1 MAVATPI
8 INPPELDPWQDT
20 RLLSSDVLPNGSNLY
35 ANDLHTDDMHIS
47 LNGGHPSTNGHMKAE
62 QQQTNSYGDGNIA
75 SNTVYMD
82 PKYAAHESES
92 GEDESE
98 SGEED
103 DDDEEEEDSEED
115 EGEDDYED
123 EEEDEPTLKYERM
136 GGAINDLLKKD
147 SASALAVSNKLLA
160 LGTHNGIVHIV
171 DLTGKR
177 IKSYKPHQASVS
189 DIEFD
194 NTADFVATASIDG
207 QVVIQSLSTQ
217 ESYMFDMK
225 RPIRTVAL
233 EPHFAKK
240 STRSFVCGGMTGT
253 LVLRE
258 KGWLGHKETVLHS
271 GEGPVWHVRWRE
283 RLIAWANDSGVK
295 IYDTQS
301 QMRIAF
307 IERPADSPRAD
318 LFKCTLHWQDD
329 STLLIGWADHVTI
342 AHVRERPQSLIASG
356 SSKQPPLI
364 VEITAPFPVDCMISG
379 IVSNSLSV
387 PRAQGESS
395 VQDTPLSSFLIL
407 AYQAPDTFGDEMT
420 EDRARQ
426 ARKTADRPELRII
439 SHTGE
444 ELSGDALGVT
454 NYQAW
459 SCNDYV
465 LAEVDGSNSGG
476 KPGRCYVVL
485 SPKDIVIVRP
495 RDRKDHILWLV
506 DHQRYDEA
514 LEEVEKLDED
524 ERSADGDQSGI
535 NPIAIGERYIR
546 HLVAEGNFV
555 KAASLCP
562 IVCGTDVGRWEDW
575 VFVFAQNQQLQAII
589 PHIPTEAPQLGHLVY
604 EMILGHFLAHDKQS
618 LMRTIK
624 EWPKSIY
631 DISVVIFAV
640 QAELERSPSSS
651 SSRSSPAPDAIIL
664 MECLAELYTAN
675 RQYGKALPVFLRLR
689 RQNVFE
695 LIREHNLF
703 TDVKDQVLLLVEF
716 DQELLEKRK
725 QEGTEA
731 EASSSEAIALLVDH
745 VHSIPIVRVV
755 QQLRDRPFY
764 LFLYLDALF
773 KKDSQLASEFA
784 DLQVT
789 LLAEFAT
796 HRLIDYLRAS
806 TSYNLEAVRY
816 LLKLVTLLSNI
827 LQAYNEC
834 KNKDL
839 VIEMV
844 FLLGRMGSNKKA
856 LTLIIERLGDVHMAI
871 EFAKEQ
877 SDDDLWEDL
886 LKYSETR
893 PAFIRGLLENVGAE
907 IDPIRLIRRIK
918 NGLEIPGLKEALIK
932 ILHDFHLQIS
942 LLEGCQTILNGDSSD
957 LAKTRSRGQNSGFFM
972 KSKTICPLCTQSLQ
986 RSPQDLLLLFLCH
999 HVVHASCVDGMVDIY
1014 NHGEP
1019 NEGISALAS
1028 GVSAKIAF
1036 ASVVRARIHH
1046 GCPVCHRRSEGNL
1059 M

>member
-1 MAVATPI
+1 MQRMSLKAA
-8 INPPELDPWQDT
+8 W
-20 RLLSSDVLPNGSNLY
+20 RNL
-35 ANDLHTDDMHIS
+35 
-47 LNGGHPSTNGHMKAE
+47 KAE
-62 QQQTNSYGDGNIA
+62 RKMT
-75 SNTVYMD
+75 
-82 PKYAAHESES
+82 
-92 GEDESE
+92 
-98 SGEED
+98 
-103 DDDEEEEDSEED
+103 
-115 EGEDDYED
+115 YED

-136 GGAINDLLKKD
+136 SGAINDLLKKD
-147 SASALAVSNKLLA
+147 SASALAVSNNLLA

-189 DIEFD
+189 DTEFD
-194 NTADFVATASIDG
+194 STSDFVATASIDG
-207 QVVIQSLSTQ
+207 QVVIQSLSTH

-233 EPHFAKK
+233 EPNFAKK
-240 STRSFVCGGMTGT
+240 STRSFVCGGMAGT

-283 RLIAWANDSGVK
+283 RLIAWANDLGVK

-301 QMRIAF
+301 QMRITF

-329 STLLIGWADHVTI
+329 TTLLIGWADYIKI
-342 AHVRERPQSLIASG
+342 ACIRERPHAATASG
-356 SSKQPPLI
+356 SSNQPPFI
-364 VEITAPFPVDCMISG
+364 VEITAAFQLDCMVSG
-379 IVSNSLSV
+379 IVSNSPSM
-387 PRAQGESS
+387 PRSKDGSS
-395 VQDTPLSSFLIL
+395 VQEKTPPSFLIL
-407 AYQAPDTFGDEMT
+407 AYQAPDTYGDEMT
-420 EDRARQ
+420 EDRTRQ
-426 ARKTADRPELRII
+426 ARKTAERPELRII

-444 ELSGDALGVT
+444 ELSADALGVT

-465 LAEVDGSNSGG
+465 MAEVDDSNSPG
-476 KPGRCYVVL
+476 KSGKCYVVV

-506 DHQRYDEA
+506 DHQRYEEA

-524 ERSADGDQSGI
+524 ECSTDGDQTEIS
-535 NPIAIGERYIR
+535 PIAIGERYIR
-546 HLVAEGNFV
+546 HLVAEGNYA
-555 KAASLCP
+555 KAASICP
-562 IVCGTDVGRWEDW
+562 TVCSTDVERWENW
-575 VFVFAQNQQLQAII
+575 IFVFAQSQQLQAII
-589 PHIPTEAPQLGHLVY
+589 PHVPTEAPQLGHLVY
-604 EMILGHFLAHDKQS
+604 EMILAHFLVHDRQS

-631 DISVVIFAV
+631 DVSAVIVAV
-640 QAELERSPSSS
+640 QAELDRSPSSS
-651 SSRSSPAPDAIIL
+651 SSRNLPAPDAVIL

-675 RQYGKALPVFLRLR
+675 RQYGKALPFFLRLR

-703 TDVKDQVLLLVEF
+703 TDVKDQVLLLIEF

-745 VHSIPIVRVV
+745 IHSIPIVRVV

-773 KKDSQLASEFA
+773 KKDSQLGFEFA

-789 LLAEFAT
+789 LFAEFAT

-806 TSYNLEAVRY
+806 TSYNLEA
-816 LLKLVTLLSNI
+816 
-827 LQAYNEC
+827 AYNEC
-834 KNKDL
+834 KNRDL
-839 VIEMV
+839 VTEMV
-844 FLLGRMGSNKKA
+844 FLLGRMGNNKKA

-893 PAFIRGLLENVGAE
+893 PTFIRGLLENVGAE

-942 LLEGCQTILNGDSSD
+942 LMEGCQTILNGDSSD
-957 LAKTRSRGQNSGFFM
+957 LAKTRSTGQNSGFFM
-972 KSKTICPLCTQSLQ
+972 KSRTICVLCTQPLQ

-999 HVVHASCVDGMVDIY
+999 HVVHASCIDGVTDIY
-1014 NHGEP
+1014 SHDEP
-1019 NEGISALAS
+1019 SEGMSMLAS

-1036 ASVVRARIHH
+1036 ASVVRAKLHQ
-1046 GCPVCHRRSEGNL
+1046 GCPVCYRRSEGNL

>member
-1 MAVATPI
+1 MADAPPI
-8 INPPELDPWQDT
+8 NGPELDPWQDT
-20 RLLSSDVLPNGSNLY
+20 RPFSSDVLPNGCNPSADDY
-35 ANDLHTDDMHIS
+35 HTNDMPLS
-47 LNGGHPSTNGHMKAE
+47 LNGTHHSTNGNTKAE
-62 QQQTNSYGDGNIA
+62 PRQMNSSSDDKNA
-75 SNTVYMD
+75 SDTGYVESENAT
-82 PKYAAHESES
+82 HTSES
-92 GEDESE
+92 GLDESE

-103 DDDEEEEDSEED
+103 DDDEEEEDEVEVEGEED
-115 EGEDDYED
+115 DEEWEDDYED

-136 GGAINDLLKKD
+136 SGAINDLLKKD
-147 SASALAVSNKLLA
+147 SASALAVSNNLLA

-189 DIEFD
+189 DTEFD
-194 NTADFVATASIDG
+194 STADFVATASIDG
-207 QVVIQSLSTQ
+207 QVVIQSLSTN

-233 EPHFAKK
+233 EPNFAKK
-240 STRSFVCGGMTGT
+240 STRSFVCGGMAGT

-283 RLIAWANDSGVK
+283 HLIAWANDLGVK

-301 QMRIAF
+301 QMRITF

-329 STLLIGWADHVTI
+329 MTLLIGWADCIKI
-342 AHVRERPQSLIASG
+342 AHIRERPHTATASG
-356 SSKQPPLI
+356 SSSQPPFI
-364 VEITAPFPVDCMISG
+364 VEITAAFQLDCMISG
-379 IVSNSLSV
+379 IVSNSPSM
-387 PRAQGESS
+387 PRSKDGSS
-395 VQDTPLSSFLIL
+395 VQEKTPPSFLIL
-407 AYQAPDTFGDEMT
+407 AYQAPDTYGDEMT
-420 EDRARQ
+420 EDRTRQ
-426 ARKTADRPELRII
+426 ARKTAERPELRII

-444 ELSGDALGVT
+444 ELSADALGVT

-459 SCNDYV
+459 NCNDYV
-465 LAEVDGSNSGG
+465 MAEVDGSNSPG
-476 KPGRCYVVL
+476 KSGRCYVVV

-514 LEEVEKLDED
+514 LEEVEKLDD
-524 ERSADGDQSGI
+524 EECSADGDQSEI
-535 NPIAIGERYIR
+535 SPIAIGERYIR
-546 HLVAEGNFV
+546 HLVAEGNYA

-562 IVCGTDVGRWEDW
+562 TVCSTDVERWENW
-575 VFVFAQNQQLQAII
+575 IFVFAQSQQLQAII
-589 PHIPTEAPQLGHLVY
+589 PHVPTEAPQLGHLVY
-604 EMILGHFLAHDKQS
+604 EMILAHFLVHDRQS

-631 DISVVIFAV
+631 DVSAVIVAV
-640 QAELERSPSSS
+640 QAELDRSPSSS
-651 SSRSSPAPDAIIL
+651 SSRNLPAPDAVIL

-675 RQYGKALPVFLRLR
+675 RQYGKALPFFLRLR

-703 TDVKDQVLLLVEF
+703 TDVKDQVLLLIEF

-745 VHSIPIVRVV
+745 IHSIPIVRVV

-773 KKDSQLASEFA
+773 KKDSQLGSEFA

-789 LLAEFAT
+789 LFAEFAT

-806 TSYNLEAVRY
+806 TSYNLEA
-816 LLKLVTLLSNI
+816 
-827 LQAYNEC
+827 AYNEC
-834 KNKDL
+834 KNRDL
-839 VIEMV
+839 VTEMV
-844 FLLGRMGSNKKA
+844 FLLGRMGNNKKA

-893 PAFIRGLLENVGAE
+893 PTFIRGLLENVGAE

-942 LLEGCQTILNGDSSD
+942 LMEGCQTILNGDSSD
-957 LAKTRSRGQNSGFFM
+957 LAKTRSKGQNSGFFM
-972 KSKTICPLCTQSLQ
+972 KSRTICVLCTQPLQ

-999 HVVHASCVDGMVDIY
+999 HVVHASCVDGMTDIY
-1014 NHGEP
+1014 NHEEP
-1019 NEGISALAS
+1019 SEGMSILTS

-1036 ASVVRARIHH
+1036 ASVVRAKIHQ
-1046 GCPVCHRRSEGNL
+1046 GCPVCYRRSEGNL

>member
-1 MAVATPI
+1 MADPTPI
-8 INPPELDPWQDT
+8 DGPVLDPWQDPHPF
-20 RLLSSDVLPNGSNLY
+20 SSDVLPNGSN
-35 ANDLHTDDMHIS
+35 
-47 LNGGHPSTNGHMKAE
+47 PSESVDSENAT
-62 QQQTNSYGDGNIA
+62 Q
-75 SNTVYMD
+75 
-82 PKYAAHESES
+82 ESES

-98 SGEED
+98 SREKDDDEEGEED
-103 DDDEEEEDSEED
+103 DVEGEGEED
-115 EGEDDYED
+115 EGEDEDDYED

-136 GGAINDLLKKD
+136 GGAVNDLLKKD

-189 DIEFD
+189 DAEFD
-194 NTADFVATASIDG
+194 STADFVATASIDG
-207 QVVIQSLSTQ
+207 QVVIQSLSTH
-217 ESYMFDMK
+217 ESYMSDMK

-233 EPHFAKK
+233 EPNFAKK
-240 STRSFVCGGMTGT
+240 STRSFVCGGMAGT

-283 RLIAWANDSGVK
+283 RLIAWANDSSGSTTLSPRCC
-295 IYDTQS
+295 IT
-301 QMRIAF
+301 F

-318 LFKCTLHWQDD
+318 LFKCTLYWQDD
-329 STLLIGWADHVTI
+329 TTLLIAWADHIKI
-342 AHVRERPQSLIASG
+342 AHIRERPSTATASG
-356 SSKQPPLI
+356 R
-364 VEITAPFPVDCMISG
+364 
-379 IVSNSLSV
+379 IVSNSLSM
-387 PRAQGESS
+387 PRSLDTSS
-395 VQDTPLSSFLIL
+395 VQDETLPSFLIL
-407 AYQAPDTFGDEMT
+407 AYQTPDTYGDEMT
-420 EDRARQ
+420 EDRTRQ
-426 ARKTADRPELRII
+426 ARKTAERPELRII
-439 SHTGE
+439 THTGE
-444 ELSGDALGVT
+444 ELSADALGVT

-465 LAEVDGSNSGG
+465 MAEVDGPNLPGTS
-476 KPGRCYVVL
+476 GRCHIVI

-495 RDRKDHILWLV
+495 RDRKDHVLWLV
-506 DHQRYDEA
+506 EHQRYDEA

-524 ERSADGDQSGI
+524 ECSAEGDQSEI
-535 NPIAIGERYIR
+535 SPIAIGERYIR
-546 HLVAEGNFV
+546 HLVAEGNFA

-562 IVCGTDVGRWEDW
+562 RVCSADIERWENW
-575 VFVFAQNQQLQAII
+575 IFVFAQSQQLQTII
-589 PHIPTEAPQLGHLVY
+589 PHVPTEAPQLDHLVY
-604 EMILGHFLAHDKQS
+604 EMILAHFLVHDRQS

-631 DISVVIFAV
+631 DISTVIVAV

-651 SSRSSPAPDAIIL
+651 TSKSLPAPDAVIL

-675 RQYGKALPVFLRLR
+675 RQYGKALPFFLRLR

-703 TDVKDQVLLLVEF
+703 TDVKDQVLLLIEF
-716 DQELLEKRK
+716 DQELLERRK
-725 QEGTEA
+725 QEGAEGEA
-731 EASSSEAIALLVDH
+731 TSSEAIALLVDH
-745 VHSIPIVRVV
+745 IHSIPIARVV

-773 KKDSQLASEFA
+773 KKDSQLGSEFA

-789 LLAEFAT
+789 LFAEFAT

-806 TSYNLEAVRY
+806 TSYNLEA
-816 LLKLVTLLSNI
+816 
-827 LQAYNEC
+827 AYNEC
-834 KNKDL
+834 KNRDL
-839 VIEMV
+839 VNEMV
-844 FLLGRMGSNKKA
+844 FLLGRMGNNKKA

-893 PAFIRGLLENVGAE
+893 PTFIRGLLENVGAE

-942 LLEGCQTILNGDSSD
+942 LMEGCQTILNGDSSD
-957 LAKTRSRGQNSGFFM
+957 LAKTRSKGQNSGFFM
-972 KSKTICPLCTQSLQ
+972 KSRTMCVLCTQPLQ

-999 HVVHASCVDGMVDIY
+999 HVVHASCVDSMSDIY
-1014 NHGEP
+1014 NEEP
-1019 NEGISALAS
+1019 SESINVLVS

-1036 ASVVRARIHH
+1036 ASVVRAKIPQ
-1046 GCPVCHRRSEGNL
+1046 GCPVCYRRSEGNL

>member
-1 MAVATPI
+1 MAGAATM
-8 INPPELDPWQDT
+8 NGPELDPWQDT
-20 RLLSSDVLPNGSNLY
+20 SDVLPNGRNPS
-35 ANDLHTDDMHIS
+35 ADDCHTDVMPSS
-47 LNGGHPSTNGHMKAE
+47 LNGVHHSTNGNTKAE
-62 QQQTNSYGDGNIA
+62 LRRTNSYSDDKNA
-75 SNTVYMD
+75 SDAGYVDSEN
-82 PKYAAHESES
+82 AAH
-92 GEDESE
+92 G
-98 SGEED
+98 GEED
-103 DDDEEEEDSEED
+103 DEEGEEEDD
-115 EGEDDYED
+115 GEGEGEQEEGDDDHED
-123 EEEDEPTLKYERM
+123 EEENEPTLKYERM

-147 SASALAVSNKLLA
+147 SASALAVSNNLLA
-160 LGTHNGIVHIV
+160 LGTHNGIVHII

-189 DIEFD
+189 DAEFD
-194 NTADFVATASIDG
+194 GTADFVGTASIDG
-207 QVVIQSLSTQ
+207 QVVIQSLSTH

-225 RPIRTVAL
+225 RPIRTVGL
-233 EPHFAKK
+233 ESNFAKK
-240 STRSFVCGGMTGT
+240 STRSFVCGGMAGT

-258 KGWLGHKETVLHS
+258 KGWLGHTETVLHS

-283 RLIAWANDSGVK
+283 RLIAWANDLGVK

-301 QMRIAF
+301 QMRITF
-307 IERPADSPRAD
+307 IERPNDSPHDTA
-318 LFKCTLHWQDD
+318 
-329 STLLIGWADHVTI
+329 LLIGWADYIKI
-342 AHVRERPQSLIASG
+342 AQIRERPYTATASG
-356 SSKQPPLI
+356 SSNQPPFI
-364 VEITAPFPVDCMISG
+364 VEITAAFQLDCMISG
-379 IVSNSLSV
+379 ILSNSLSM
-387 PRAQGESS
+387 PRSQDGSS
-395 VQDTPLSSFLIL
+395 VQDTTPSSFLIL
-407 AYQAPDTFGDEMT
+407 AYQAPDTYGDEMT
-420 EDRARQ
+420 EDR
-426 ARKTADRPELRII
+426 
-439 SHTGE
+439 E
-444 ELSGDALGVT
+444 ELSSDALGVT

-465 LAEVDGSNSGG
+465 MAEVDGSNPS
-476 KPGRCYVVL
+476 GRCHVVS

-514 LEEVEKLDED
+514 LEEAEKLAED
-524 ERSADGDQSGI
+524 ERSADGDQSEI
-535 NPIAIGERYIR
+535 SPIAIGERYIR

-555 KAASLCP
+555 KAASLCLA
-562 IVCGTDVGRWEDW
+562 VCNTDVERWEIW
-575 VFVFAQNQQLQAII
+575 IFVFAQSKQLQAII
-589 PHIPTEAPQLGHLVY
+589 PHVPTEAPQLGHP
-604 EMILGHFLAHDKQS
+604 S

-631 DISVVIFAV
+631 DISAVIVAV
-640 QAELERSPSSS
+640 QAELDRTPCLCNPWSCLILANLGSS
-651 SSRSSPAPDAIIL
+651 
-664 MECLAELYTAN
+664 YTAN
-675 RQYGKALPVFLRLR
+675 RQYGKALPFFLRLR
-689 RQNVFE
+689 RHNVFE

-703 TDVKDQVLLLVEF
+703 TDVKDQVLLLIEF

-745 VHSIPIVRVV
+745 IHSIPIVRVV

-773 KKDSQLASEFA
+773 KKDSQLGSEFA

-789 LLAEFAT
+789 LFAEFAT
-796 HRLIDYLRAS
+796 RRLIDYLRAS
-806 TSYNLEAVRY
+806 TSD
-816 LLKLVTLLSNI
+816 LVT
-827 LQAYNEC
+827 
-834 KNKDL
+834 
-839 VIEMV
+839 EMV
-844 FLLGRMGSNKKA
+844 FLLGRMSNNKKA

-893 PAFIRGLLENVGAE
+893 PTFIRGLLENVGAE

-932 ILHDFHLQIS
+932 ILHDFHLQFS

-957 LAKTRSRGQNSGFFM
+957 LAKTRSKGQNSGFFM
-972 KSKTICPLCTQSLQ
+972 KSRTICVLCTEPLQ
-986 RSPQDLLLLFLCH
+986 QSPQDLLLLFLCH
-999 HVVHASCVDGMVDIY
+999 HVVHASCVDGMTDIY
-1014 NHGEP
+1014 NHEEP
-1019 NEGISALAS
+1019 STGLTVLAS

-1036 ASVVRARIHH
+1036 ASVVRARIHQ

>member
-1 MAVATPI
+1 MAGAPI
-8 INPPELDPWQDT
+8 DGPELDPWQDT
-20 RLLSSDVLPNGSNLY
+20 RPSSSDVLPNGSN
-35 ANDLHTDDMHIS
+35 
-47 LNGGHPSTNGHMKAE
+47 PSESA
-62 QQQTNSYGDGNIA
+62 
-75 SNTVYMD
+75 D
-82 PKYAAHESES
+82 PENAAHESGS

-98 SGEED
+98 SREED
-103 DDDEEEEDSEED
+103 DDDGDDDDEEVEDDDEEVEGEED
-115 EGEDDYED
+115 EGEGDEEEGEDEYED

-147 SASALAVSNKLLA
+147 SASALAVSNNLLA

-189 DIEFD
+189 DAEFD
-194 NTADFVATASIDG
+194 STADFVATASIDG
-207 QVVIQSLSTQ
+207 QVVIQSLLTP

-233 EPHFAKK
+233 EPNFAKK
-240 STRSFVCGGMTGT
+240 STRSFVCGGMAGT

-258 KGWLGHKETVLHS
+258 KGWLGHKETILHS

-283 RLIAWANDSGVK
+283 RLIAWANDSQGVR

-301 QMRIAF
+301 QMRITF

-329 STLLIGWADHVTI
+329 TTLLIGWADHIKI
-342 AHVRERPQSLIASG
+342 ARIRERPPTVTAS
-356 SSKQPPLI
+356 SSSNQQPPFI
-364 VEITAPFPVDCMISG
+364 VEITAAFQLDCMISG
-379 IVSNSLSV
+379 IVSNSLSM
-387 PRAQGESS
+387 PRSQGSS
-395 VQDTPLSSFLIL
+395 MQDDTLPSFLIL
-407 AYQAPDTFGDEMT
+407 AYQAPDTYGDEMT
-420 EDRARQ
+420 EDRSRQ
-426 ARKTADRPELRII
+426 ARKTAERPELRII

-444 ELSGDALGVT
+444 ELSADALGVT

-465 LAEVDGSNSGG
+465 LAEVDGSNLPGTS
-476 KPGRCYVVL
+476 GRCHIVI

-514 LEEVEKLDED
+514 LEEAEKLDEG
-524 ERSADGDQSGI
+524 ECSADGEHSEI
-535 NPIAIGERYIR
+535 SPIAIGERYIR
-546 HLVAEGNFV
+546 HLVAEGNFG

-562 IVCGTDVGRWEDW
+562 TVCSTDVERWESW
-575 VFVFAQNQQLQAII
+575 IFVFAQSQQLQTII
-589 PHIPTEAPQLGHLVY
+589 PHVPTEAPQLDHLVY
-604 EMILGHFLAHDKQS
+604 EMILAHFLVHDRQS
-618 LMRTIK
+618 LMRTIM

-631 DISVVIFAV
+631 DVSTVIVAV
-640 QAELERSPSSS
+640 QGELDRSPSSS
-651 SSRSSPAPDAIIL
+651 TTSGSLPAPDAVIL

-675 RQYGKALPVFLRLR
+675 RQFGKALPFFLRLR

-703 TDVKDQVLLLVEF
+703 TDVKDQVLLLIEF
-716 DQELLEKRK
+716 DQELLERRK
-725 QEGTEA
+725 QEGIEGEA
-731 EASSSEAIALLVDH
+731 TSSEAIALLVDH
-745 VHSIPIVRVV
+745 IHSIPIVRVV

-773 KKDSQLASEFA
+773 KKDSQLGSEFA

-789 LLAEFAT
+789 LFAEFAT
-796 HRLIDYLRAS
+796 HRLIEYLRAS
-806 TSYNLEAVRY
+806 TSYNLEA
-816 LLKLVTLLSNI
+816 
-827 LQAYNEC
+827 AYNEC
-834 KNKDL
+834 KNRDL
-839 VIEMV
+839 VNEMV
-844 FLLGRMGSNKKA
+844 FLLGRMGNNKKA

-893 PAFIRGLLENVGAE
+893 PTFIRGLLENVGAE

-942 LLEGCQTILNGDSSD
+942 LMEGCQTILNGDSSD
-957 LAKTRSRGQNSGFFM
+957 LAKTRSKGQNSGFFM
-972 KSKTICPLCTQSLQ
+972 KARTICVLCTQPLQ

-999 HVVHASCVDGMVDIY
+999 HVVHASCVDGMTDIY
-1014 NHGEP
+1014 NHEEP
-1019 NEGISALAS
+1019 SEGITVLAS

-1036 ASVVRARIHH
+1036 ASVIRARIHQ
-1046 GCPVCHRRSEGNL
+1046 GCPVCHRKSEGNL
-1059 M
+1059 L

>member
-1 MAVATPI
+1 MADAAPI
-8 INPPELDPWQDT
+8 DGPVLDPWQDPHPF
-20 RLLSSDVLPNGSNLY
+20 SPDVLPNGSN
-35 ANDLHTDDMHIS
+35 
-47 LNGGHPSTNGHMKAE
+47 PSESVDSEDAT
-62 QQQTNSYGDGNIA
+62 Q
-75 SNTVYMD
+75 
-82 PKYAAHESES
+82 ESES
-92 GEDESE
+92 GEDESASRE
-98 SGEED
+98 KDDDEEGEED
-103 DDDEEEEDSEED
+103 DMEGEGEED
-115 EGEDDYED
+115 EGEDEDDYED

-136 GGAINDLLKKD
+136 GGAVNDLLKKD

-189 DIEFD
+189 DAEFD
-194 NTADFVATASIDG
+194 STADFVATASIDG
-207 QVVIQSLSTQ
+207 QVVIQSLSTH

-233 EPHFAKK
+233 EPNFAKK
-240 STRSFVCGGMTGT
+240 STRSFVCGGMAGT

-283 RLIAWANDSGVK
+283 HLIAWANDSQGVR

-301 QMRIAF
+301 QMRITF

-318 LFKCTLHWQDD
+318 LFKCTLYWQDNT
-329 STLLIGWADHVTI
+329 TLLIAWADHIKI
-342 AHVRERPQSLIASG
+342 AHIRERPPTATASG
-356 SSKQPPLI
+356 SSNQPPFI
-364 VEITAPFPVDCMISG
+364 VEITAAFQLDCMISG
-379 IVSNSLSV
+379 IVSNSLSM
-387 PRAQGESS
+387 PRSLDTSS
-395 VQDTPLSSFLIL
+395 VQDETLPSFLIL
-407 AYQAPDTFGDEMT
+407 AYQTPDTYGDEMT
-420 EDRARQ
+420 EDRTRQ
-426 ARKTADRPELRII
+426 ARKTAERPELRII
-439 SHTGE
+439 THTGE
-444 ELSGDALGVT
+444 ELSADALGVT

-465 LAEVDGSNSGG
+465 MAEVDGPNLPGTS
-476 KPGRCYVVL
+476 GRCHIVI

-495 RDRKDHILWLV
+495 RGRKDHILWLV

-514 LEEVEKLDED
+514 LDEVEKLDED
-524 ERSADGDQSGI
+524 ECSAEGDQSEI
-535 NPIAIGERYIR
+535 SPIAIGERYIR
-546 HLVAEGNFV
+546 HLVAEGNFA

-562 IVCGTDVGRWEDW
+562 RVCGTDVERWESW
-575 VFVFAQNQQLQAII
+575 IFVFAQSQQLQTII
-589 PHIPTEAPQLGHLVY
+589 PHVPTEAPQLDHLVY
-604 EMILGHFLAHDKQS
+604 EMILAHFLVHDRQS

-631 DISVVIFAV
+631 DISTVIVAV

-651 SSRSSPAPDAIIL
+651 TSKSLPAPDAVIL

-675 RQYGKALPVFLRLR
+675 RQYGKALPFFLRLR

-703 TDVKDQVLLLVEF
+703 TDVKDQVLLLIEF
-716 DQELLEKRK
+716 DQELLERRK
-725 QEGTEA
+725 QEGA
-731 EASSSEAIALLVDH
+731 EGEVTSSEAIALLVDH
-745 VHSIPIVRVV
+745 IHSIPIVRVV

-773 KKDSQLASEFA
+773 KKDSQLGSEFA

-789 LLAEFAT
+789 LFAEFAT

-806 TSYNLEAVRY
+806 TSYNLEA
-816 LLKLVTLLSNI
+816 
-827 LQAYNEC
+827 AYNEC
-834 KNKDL
+834 KNRDL
-839 VIEMV
+839 VTEMV
-844 FLLGRMGSNKKA
+844 FLLGRMGNNKKA

-893 PAFIRGLLENVGAE
+893 PTFIRGLLENVGAE

-942 LLEGCQTILNGDSSD
+942 LMEGCQTILNGDSSD
-957 LAKTRSRGQNSGFFM
+957 LAKTRSKGQNSGFFM
-972 KSKTICPLCTQSLQ
+972 KSRTMCVLCTQPLQ

-999 HVVHASCVDGMVDIY
+999 HVVHASCVDGMTDIY
-1014 NHGEP
+1014 NEEP
-1019 NEGISALAS
+1019 TEGINVLVS

-1036 ASVVRARIHH
+1036 ASVIRAKIPQ
-1046 GCPVCHRRSEGNL
+1046 GCPVCYRRSEGNL

>member
-1 MAVATPI
+1 MAVSAPI
-8 INPPELDPWQDT
+8 NGPELDPWQDT
-20 RLLSSDVLPNGSNLY
+20 RPLPSDVSPNGSNPSADDY
-35 ANDLHTDDMHIS
+35 HTDDMPSS
-47 LNGGHPSTNGHMKAE
+47 LNGAHHSTNGNTKGELQH
-62 QQQTNSYGDGNIA
+62 TNSYDDDKNASDTGDVDSEN
-75 SNTVYMD
+75 
-82 PKYAAHESES
+82 AAHESDS

-98 SGEED
+98 SGDE
-103 DDDEEEEDSEED
+103 DDDEEGEENEGEGEEEED
-115 EGEDDYED
+115 ECEDDYED
-123 EEEDEPTLKYERM
+123 EEDEEPTLKYERM
-136 GGAINDLLKKD
+136 SGAINDLLKKD
-147 SASALAVSNKLLA
+147 SASALAVSNNLLA
-160 LGTHNGIVHIV
+160 LGTHNGIVHII

-189 DIEFD
+189 DTEFD
-194 NTADFVATASIDG
+194 STADFVATASIDG
-207 QVVIQSLSTQ
+207 QVVIQSLSTH

-233 EPHFAKK
+233 EPNFAKK
-240 STRSFVCGGMTGT
+240 STRSFVCGGMAGT
-253 LVLRE
+253 LILRE

-283 RLIAWANDSGVK
+283 RLIAWANDLGVK

-301 QMRIAF
+301 QMRITF
-307 IERPADSPRAD
+307 IERPANSPRAD

-329 STLLIGWADHVTI
+329 TTLLIGWADCIKI
-342 AHVRERPQSLIASG
+342 ARIRERLTTTAS
-356 SSKQPPLI
+356 SSSNQPPLI
-364 VEITAPFPVDCMISG
+364 VEITAAFQLDCMISG
-379 IVSNSLSV
+379 IVSNSPSM
-387 PRAQGESS
+387 PRSQDGSS
-395 VQDTPLSSFLIL
+395 MQDDTPSSFLIL
-407 AYQAPDTFGDEMT
+407 AYQAPDTYGDEMT

-426 ARKTADRPELRII
+426 ARKTAERPELRII

-444 ELSGDALGVT
+444 ELSADALGVT

-465 LAEVDGSNSGG
+465 MAEVDGSNLPG
-476 KPGRCYVVL
+476 KSGRCHIVI
-485 SPKDIVIVRP
+485 SPKDVVIVRP
-495 RDRKDHILWLV
+495 RDRKDHVLWLV

-524 ERSADGDQSGI
+524 ECSADGDQPEIS
-535 NPIAIGERYIR
+535 PIAIGERYIR
-546 HLVAEGNFV
+546 HLVAEGNFA

-562 IVCGTDVGRWEDW
+562 TVCSTDVERWESW
-575 VFVFAQNQQLQAII
+575 IFVFAQSQQLQSII
-589 PHIPTEAPQLGHLVY
+589 PHVPTEAPQLGHLVY
-604 EMILGHFLAHDKQS
+604 EMILAHFLVHDRQS
-618 LMRTIK
+618 LVRTIK

-631 DISVVIFAV
+631 DISTVIVAV
-640 QAELERSPSSS
+640 QAELDRSPSSS
-651 SSRSSPAPDAIIL
+651 SSRSLPAPDAVIL

-675 RQYGKALPVFLRLR
+675 RQYGKALPFFLRLR

-703 TDVKDQVLLLVEF
+703 TDVKDQVLLLIEF
-716 DQELLEKRK
+716 DQELLERRK
-725 QEGTEA
+725 QLEEGTEA
-731 EASSSEAIALLVDH
+731 GASSSEAIALLVDH
-745 VHSIPIVRVV
+745 IHSIPIARVV

-773 KKDSQLASEFA
+773 KKDSQLGSEFA

-789 LLAEFAT
+789 LFAEFAT

-806 TSYNLEAVRY
+806 TSYNLEA
-816 LLKLVTLLSNI
+816 
-827 LQAYNEC
+827 AYNEC
-834 KNKDL
+834 KNRDL
-839 VIEMV
+839 VSEMV
-844 FLLGRMGSNKKA
+844 FLLGRMGNNKKA

-893 PAFIRGLLENVGAE
+893 PTFIRGLLENVGAE

-918 NGLEIPGLKEALIK
+918 NGLEIPGLQEALIK

-957 LAKTRSRGQNSGFFM
+957 LAKTRSKGQNSGFFM
-972 KSKTICPLCTQSLQ
+972 KSRTICVLCTQPLQ

-999 HVVHASCVDGMVDIY
+999 HVVHANCVDGMTDIY
-1014 NHGEP
+1014 NHEEP
-1019 NEGISALAS
+1019 SEGISILAS

-1036 ASVVRARIHH
+1036 ASVVRARIHQ

>member
-1 MAVATPI
+1 MAGAATM
-8 INPPELDPWQDT
+8 NGPELDPWQDT
-20 RLLSSDVLPNGSNLY
+20 SDVLPNGRNPS
-35 ANDLHTDDMHIS
+35 ADDCHTDVMPSS
-47 LNGGHPSTNGHMKAE
+47 LNGVHHSTNGNTKAE
-62 QQQTNSYGDGNIA
+62 LRRTNSYSDDKNA
-75 SNTVYMD
+75 SDAGYVDSEN
-82 PKYAAHESES
+82 AAHGSES
-92 GEDESE
+92 GLDESD

-103 DDDEEEEDSEED
+103 DDEAGEEDDVEGEEEGGD
-115 EGEDDYED
+115 DDYED

-147 SASALAVSNKLLA
+147 SASALAVSNNLLA
-160 LGTHNGIVHIV
+160 LGTHNGIVHII

-189 DIEFD
+189 DAEFD
-194 NTADFVATASIDG
+194 GTADFVGTASIDG
-207 QVVIQSLSTQ
+207 QVVIQSLSTH

-233 EPHFAKK
+233 EPNFAKK
-240 STRSFVCGGMTGT
+240 STRSFVCGGMAGT

-283 RLIAWANDSGVK
+283 RLIAWANDLGVK

-301 QMRIAF
+301 QMRITF
-307 IERPADSPRAD
+307 IERPNDSPRAD

-329 STLLIGWADHVTI
+329 TTLLIGWADCVKI
-342 AHVRERPQSLIASG
+342 ARIRERPSTATASG
-356 SSKQPPLI
+356 SSNQPPFI
-364 VEITAPFPVDCMISG
+364 VEITAAFQLDCMISG
-379 IVSNSLSV
+379 ILSNSLSM
-387 PRAQGESS
+387 PRSQDGSS
-395 VQDTPLSSFLIL
+395 VQDTTPSSFLIL
-407 AYQAPDTFGDEMT
+407 AYQAPDTYGDEMT

-426 ARKTADRPELRII
+426 ARKTAERPELRII

-444 ELSGDALGVT
+444 ELSADALGVT

-465 LAEVDGSNSGG
+465 MAEVDGSNPS
-476 KPGRCYVVL
+476 GRCHVVI

-514 LEEVEKLDED
+514 LKEAEKLDED
-524 ERSADGDQSGI
+524 ERSADGDQSEI
-535 NPIAIGERYIR
+535 SPIAIGERYIR

-562 IVCGTDVGRWEDW
+562 TVCNTDVERWENW
-575 VFVFAQNQQLQAII
+575 IFVFAQSKQLQAII
-589 PHIPTEAPQLGHLVY
+589 PHVPTEAPQLGHLVY
-604 EMILGHFLAHDKQS
+604 EMILAHFLVHDRQS

-631 DISVVIFAV
+631 DISAVIVAV
-640 QAELERSPSSS
+640 QAELDRSPSSS
-651 SSRSSPAPDAIIL
+651 STRSLPAPDAVIL

-675 RQYGKALPVFLRLR
+675 RQYGKALPFFLRLR

-703 TDVKDQVLLLVEF
+703 TDVKDQVLLLIEF

-745 VHSIPIVRVV
+745 IHSIPIVRVV

-773 KKDSQLASEFA
+773 KKDSQLGSEFA

-789 LLAEFAT
+789 LFAEFAT

-806 TSYNLEAVRY
+806 TSYNLEA
-816 LLKLVTLLSNI
+816 
-827 LQAYNEC
+827 AYSEC
-834 KNKDL
+834 KNRDL
-839 VIEMV
+839 VTEMV
-844 FLLGRMGSNKKA
+844 FLLGRMGNNKKA

-893 PAFIRGLLENVGAE
+893 PTFIRGLLENVGAE

-957 LAKTRSRGQNSGFFM
+957 LAKTRSKGQNSGFFM
-972 KSKTICPLCTQSLQ
+972 KSRTICVLCTEPLQ
-986 RSPQDLLLLFLCH
+986 QSPQDLLLLFLCH
-999 HVVHASCVDGMVDIY
+999 HVVHASCVDGMTDIY
-1014 NHGEP
+1014 NHEEP
-1019 NEGISALAS
+1019 STGLTVLAS

-1036 ASVVRARIHH
+1036 ASVVRARIHQ